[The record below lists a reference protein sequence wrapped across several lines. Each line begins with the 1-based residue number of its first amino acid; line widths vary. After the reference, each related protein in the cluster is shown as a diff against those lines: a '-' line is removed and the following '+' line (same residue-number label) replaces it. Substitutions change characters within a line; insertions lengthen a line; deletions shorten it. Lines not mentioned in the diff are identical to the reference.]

1 MRKISRIALK
11 VTVKKFIN
19 FVYGN
24 VKKITIVAYKQKS
37 AFVVRKEFFKPAAR
51 FNVKIVRRFVKKQN
65 VRVLHKGFCK
75 CNPHLP
81 SAGKF
86 FRLPRKV
93 VLRKSQSDKY
103 AFGLRFTSVPAGLFK
118 LRNQTCLPFQK
129 RLRTS
134 ASFLKHISD
143 FVDFFLNVVAELK
156 RLVRF
161 FAQGASVMR
170 KS

>member
-1 MRKISRIALK
+1 MCNFLLLLFISINERFQFYFAHFFIMRKISRIALK

-93 VLRKSQSDKY
+93 FLRKSQTDKY
-103 AFGLRFTSVPAGLFK
+103 AFCLCFAPVPARIFK
-118 LRNQTCLPFQK
+118 LCNQTGLPFK
-129 RLRTS
+129 
-134 ASFLKHISD
+134 K
-143 FVDFFLNVVAELK
+143 
-156 RLVRF
+156 
-161 FAQGASVMR
+161 
-170 KS
+170 